1 MHMAA
6 IWTKPISTEILTTT
20 HIDTAA
26 ERLGIEFV
34 EIGDNF
40 IRGRMPVDHRTK
52 QPYGVVHGGAS
63 VVLAETLG
71 SCGADYCTPVGHR
84 IVGLDINANHI
95 RGVGSGW
102 VNGIAR
108 PVHIG
113 RSTQVWQID
122 MTDDEGRTSCVSRLT
137 LSVLAPR

>member
-52 QPYGVVHGGAS
+52 QPYGAVHGGAS

>member
-1 MHMAA
+1 MAA